1 MKVLKIGVLL
11 AFAAAL
17 SSCEIP
23 FALDDV
29 SEPVIYVQYI
39 PAGGSD
45 APGMRIA
52 YADPAFGKD
61 DGKRYSLSAG
71 DVLISV
77 NGKAMPLDDS
87 QIESDGNMFTLRPGC
102 RFAPG
107 DKVRVEVKGHGVKDI
122 HAETT
127 VPQMPEI
134 ASVVLEKVQ
143 RDSSEATRVLMTL
156 PSAVSD
162 RDYYGLKTAI
172 RTTAVSMTVPKMPP
186 MPQFRPSAAFPLPV
200 QLDTTVSVIYTSAGQ
215 IATTAD
221 INNLD
226 LDGFASISFEN
237 GFISSG
243 LFRGEPMMLLSSRRF
258 DGAEY
263 SFYVN
268 SLDSFSWSDIDF
280 DFDEPV
286 LPDEPEIPDEPDEPV
301 DPEEPEEP
309 EMPDPKI
316 LISSKQE
323 IRLELYRLSDEL
335 YNYCKAQYLVS
346 FNMLS
351 NFGVTPPNFTYS
363 NIIGGIGIVG
373 AMSVTTSDW
382 QTLSEFEMSAQ
393 DIMEILFPKT
403 PGGH

>member
-39 PAGGSD
+39 PAGGGE

-134 ASVVLEKVQ
+134 ASVGLEKVQ

-186 MPQFRPSAAFPLPV
+186 MPQFGPSAAFPLPV

-280 DFDEPV
+280 DFD
-286 LPDEPEIPDEPDEPV
+286 LDEPDEPV
-301 DPEEPEEP
+301 EPVDPVDPEEPEEPEEP

-363 NIIGGIGIVG
+363 NIVGGIGIVG

>member
-1 MKVLKIGVLL
+1 MKALKISVLL

-29 SEPVIYVQYI
+29 SEPVIYLQYI
-39 PAGGSD
+39 PAGGGE
-45 APGMRIA
+45 APGMRLA

-61 DGKRYSLSAG
+61 SGKRYSLSAR
-71 DVLISV
+71 DVSISV

-107 DKVRVEVKGHGVKDI
+107 DQVRVEVKGHGVKDV

-134 ASVVLEKVQ
+134 ASVGLEKVQ

-186 MPQFRPSAAFPLPV
+186 MPQFGPTAAFPLPV
-200 QLDTTVSVIYTSAGQ
+200 QLDTTVSVIYTTAGQ

-280 DFDEPV
+280 DFDF
-286 LPDEPEIPDEPDEPV
+286 DEPDEPV
-301 DPEEPEEP
+301 EPVDPVDPEEPEEPEEP

-363 NIIGGIGIVG
+363 NIVGGIGIVG
-373 AMSVTTSDW
+373 AMSVTKSDW
-382 QTLSEFEMSAQ
+382 QTLSEYELPAEE
-393 DIMEILFPKT
+393 IMALIMGAMNQP
-403 PGGH
+403 

>member
-39 PAGGSD
+39 PAGGGE

-107 DKVRVEVKGHGVKDI
+107 DQVRVEVKGHGVKDV

-134 ASVVLEKVQ
+134 ASVGLEKVQ
-143 RDSSEATRVLMTL
+143 RDSSEATRVLLTL

-186 MPQFRPSAAFPLPV
+186 MPQFGPTAAFPLPV

-280 DFDEPV
+280 DFDFDEPV
-286 LPDEPEIPDEPDEPV
+286 EPVDPV
-301 DPEEPEEP
+301 DPEEPEEPEGPEEP

-363 NIIGGIGIVG
+363 NIVGGIGIVG

>member
-1 MKVLKIGVLL
+1 
-11 AFAAAL
+11 
-17 SSCEIP
+17 
-23 FALDDV
+23 
-29 SEPVIYVQYI
+29 
-39 PAGGSD
+39 
-45 APGMRIA
+45 
-52 YADPAFGKD
+52 
-61 DGKRYSLSAG
+61 
-71 DVLISV
+71 
-77 NGKAMPLDDS
+77 
-87 QIESDGNMFTLRPGC
+87 
-102 RFAPG
+102 
-107 DKVRVEVKGHGVKDI
+107 
-122 HAETT
+122 
-127 VPQMPEI
+127 
-134 ASVVLEKVQ
+134 
-143 RDSSEATRVLMTL
+143 
-156 PSAVSD
+156 
-162 RDYYGLKTAI
+162 
-172 RTTAVSMTVPKMPP
+172 MTVPKMPP
-186 MPQFRPSAAFPLPV
+186 MPQFGPTAAFPLPV

-309 EMPDPKI
+309 DTKI

>member
-107 DKVRVEVKGHGVKDI
+107 DKVRVEVKGHGVKDV

-134 ASVVLEKVQ
+134 ASVGQYARRIPAFALHDDVVY
-143 RDSSEATRVLMTL
+143 ARVAARQDDLVIL
-156 PSAVSD
+156 NGV
-162 RDYYGLKTAI
+162 
-172 RTTAVSMTVPKMPP
+172 VP
-186 MPQFRPSAAFPLPV
+186 
-200 QLDTTVSVIYTSAGQ
+200 
-215 IATTAD
+215 
-221 INNLD
+221 
-226 LDGFASISFEN
+226 
-237 GFISSG
+237 
-243 LFRGEPMMLLSSRRF
+243 
-258 DGAEY
+258 
-263 SFYVN
+263 
-268 SLDSFSWSDIDF
+268 
-280 DFDEPV
+280 
-286 LPDEPEIPDEPDEPV
+286 
-301 DPEEPEEP
+301 
-309 EMPDPKI
+309 
-316 LISSKQE
+316 
-323 IRLELYRLSDEL
+323 
-335 YNYCKAQYLVS
+335 
-346 FNMLS
+346 
-351 NFGVTPPNFTYS
+351 
-363 NIIGGIGIVG
+363 
-373 AMSVTTSDW
+373 
-382 QTLSEFEMSAQ
+382 
-393 DIMEILFPKT
+393 
-403 PGGH
+403 

>member
-1 MKVLKIGVLL
+1 MKALKISVLL

-17 SSCEIP
+17 WSCEIP

-29 SEPVIYVQYI
+29 SEPVIYLQYI
-39 PAGGSD
+39 PAGGGE
-45 APGMRIA
+45 APGMRLA

-61 DGKRYSLSAG
+61 SGKRYSLSAG
-71 DVLISV
+71 DVSISV

-107 DKVRVEVKGHGVKDI
+107 DQVRVEVKGHGVKDV

-134 ASVVLEKVQ
+134 ASVGLEKVQ

-172 RTTAVSMTVPKMPP
+172 RTTAVSMTVPKMPS
-186 MPQFRPSAAFPLPV
+186 MPQFGPTAAFPLPV
-200 QLDTTVSVIYTSAGQ
+200 QLDTTVSVIYTTAGQ

-280 DFDEPV
+280 DFDF
-286 LPDEPEIPDEPDEPV
+286 DEPDEPV
-301 DPEEPEEP
+301 DPVDPEEPEEPEEP

-363 NIIGGIGIVG
+363 NIVGGIGIVG

-382 QTLSEFEMSAQ
+382 QTLSEYELPAEE
-393 DIMEILFPKT
+393 IMALIMGAMNQPNR
-403 PGGH
+403 